1 MPHNEP
7 HPPLEKVREDAARW
21 LARIHRG
28 LREEE
33 GAELREWLKRS
44 LHRNVI
50 MEAAHLMHAPE
61 ISGVLTS
68 LFPQGMEIA
77 RSTARRDYLGISI
90 KVAATVCIVTLGTFA
105 LMGTMPWTYLD
116 ATRVAPGKNV
126 VTFSTT
132 IGEKRDVTLAD
143 DSKVTLNTSTRMT
156 VVYSQ
161 KSRDVNLEYG
171 EASFE
176 VVPNADRPFNVR
188 AGKRE
193 FQALGTRFI
202 VRVLS
207 PDNVELTV
215 TEGEVKVAYAP
226 PLWPET
232 PAKRR
237 ENLSFGE
244 TTLVALET
252 AVVEPGY
259 QSVRPLFDGEMEVR
273 GAWQRGM
280 IIFDKTP
287 LEEALAEVDR
297 YTPIKFVVAD
307 DKLRRVRVGG
317 DFRTGDVD
325 GLLVAL
331 RKNFFIDSKRDAQGR
346 VVLTALNVH

>member
-7 HPPLEKVREDAARW
+7 SLPVETVREDSARW
-21 LARIHRG
+21 LARITRG
-28 LREEE
+28 LRDEE
-33 GAELREWLKRS
+33 GSELREWLKNP
-44 LHRNVI
+44 LHCNVI
-50 MEAAHLMHAPE
+50 MEMAHLLHGPE

-77 RSTARRDYLGISI
+77 RGKPRRDYVGISI

-105 LMGTMPWTYLD
+105 LMGTMPWAARAARL
-116 ATRVAPGKNV
+116 APGTDV
-126 VTFSTT
+126 LTFTT
-132 IGEKRDVTLAD
+132 AIGERREVKLAD
-143 DSKVTLNTSTRMT
+143 ESTVTLNTRTKMT

-171 EASFE
+171 EASFD
-176 VVPNADRPFNVR
+176 VIPNADRPFNVR
-188 AGKRE
+188 AGKRA

-202 VRVLS
+202 VRVLN

-226 PLWPET
+226 PRWPET

-259 QSVRPLFDGEMEVR
+259 QSVRMLVDGEMEMR

-280 IIFDKTP
+280 IIFNSTP

-297 YTPIKFVVAD
+297 YTAIKFVLAD
-307 DKLRRVRVGG
+307 DKLRSVRVGG

-331 RKNFFIDSKRDAQGR
+331 RKNFLIDSKLDAQGR
-346 VVLTALNVH
+346 VVLTALNTH